1 MQKEFEMEMQILIIK
16 KNFFLQH
23 LLYNYAVVI

>member
-16 KNFFLQH
+16 KKIFF
-23 LLYNYAVVI
+23 YNIYCIMML